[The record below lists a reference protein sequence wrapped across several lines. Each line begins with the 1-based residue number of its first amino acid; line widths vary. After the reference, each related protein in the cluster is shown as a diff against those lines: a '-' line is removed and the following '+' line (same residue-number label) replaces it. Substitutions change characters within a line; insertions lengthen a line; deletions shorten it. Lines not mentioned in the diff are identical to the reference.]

1 MAVGN
6 LMELT
11 PHVIDP
17 SLNGKIFWFY
27 GEPSTR
33 KTSVATKFPGAL
45 LLATENGYKF
55 INGVIAQRISSWGEV
70 KQVYRQ
76 LKNPEVQEKF
86 KTIVFDR
93 ADTLYDYCKQYIC
106 SIKGISDLGEL
117 AYSAGYTAAKK
128 EFNSIIKGIES
139 LGYGMVFITHDKVDM
154 EKQTKQD
161 LENNA
166 AKVLRG
172 YADFT
177 FLLKKEVL
185 NDVDTVVA
193 YSQRNESD
201 TKTRARYFTS
211 SFEFTYEN
219 LEKEL
224 RNAIEKQIQMEGIE
238 VQIRERQVEQ
248 TRSFEEVKES
258 VIQLYTHFVQIEHA
272 EVENINDIIAG
283 QMQGVRISQAP
294 ESYYEKLLVIETYL
308 LGIE

>member
-6 LMELT
+6 LMDLT

-33 KTSVATKFPGAL
+33 KTSVASKFPGAL

-70 KQVYRQ
+70 KQVFRQ
-76 LKNPEVQEKF
+76 LKSPEVQDKF

-128 EFNSIIKGIES
+128 EFNSVIKGIES

-177 FLLKKEVL
+177 FLLKKETV
-185 NDVDTVVA
+185 NEVDTVIA

-224 RNAIEKQIQMEGIE
+224 KNAIEKQIQMEGIE
-238 VQIRERQVEQ
+238 VQIKERQVEQ
-248 TRSFEEVKES
+248 TRSFEELRDT
-258 VIQLYTHFVQIEHA
+258 VIQLYTHFLQIEHA
-272 EVENINDIIAG
+272 EMNNINDIIAG
-283 QMQGVRISQAP
+283 QMQGVRLSQAP
-294 ESYYEKLLVIETYL
+294 ESYYDKLLVIEAYL

>member
-6 LMELT
+6 LMDLT

-33 KTSVATKFPGAL
+33 KTSVASKFPGAL

-70 KQVYRQ
+70 KQVFRQ
-76 LKNPEVQEKF
+76 LKSPEVQDKF

-128 EFNSIIKGIES
+128 EFNSVIKGIES

-166 AKVLRG
+166 AKVLKG

-177 FLLKKEVL
+177 FLLKKETV
-185 NDVDTVVA
+185 NDVDTVIA

-224 RNAIEKQIQMEGIE
+224 KNAIEKQIQMEGIE
-238 VQIRERQVEQ
+238 VQIKERQVEK
-248 TRSFEEVKES
+248 TRSFEELRDT
-258 VIQLYTHFVQIEHA
+258 VIQLYTHFLQIEHA
-272 EVENINDIIAG
+272 EMGNINDVIAG
-283 QMQGVRISQAP
+283 QMQGVRLSQAP
-294 ESYYEKLLVIETYL
+294 ESYYDKLLVIEAYL

>member
-6 LMELT
+6 LMDLT

-33 KTSVATKFPGAL
+33 KTSVASKFPGAL

-70 KQVYRQ
+70 KQVFRQ
-76 LKNPEVQEKF
+76 LKSPEVQDKF

-128 EFNSIIKGIES
+128 EFNSVIKGIES

-177 FLLKKEVL
+177 FLLKKETV
-185 NDVDTVVA
+185 NDVDTVIA

-224 RNAIEKQIQMEGIE
+224 KNAIEKQIQMEGIE
-238 VQIRERQVEQ
+238 VQIKERQVEK
-248 TRSFEEVKES
+248 TRSFEELRDT
-258 VIQLYTHFVQIEHA
+258 VIQLYTHFLQIEHA
-272 EVENINDIIAG
+272 EMGNINDVIAG
-283 QMQGVRISQAP
+283 QMQGVRLSQAP
-294 ESYYEKLLVIETYL
+294 ESYYDKLLVIEAYL

>member
-1 MAVGN
+1 MAVEN
-6 LMELT
+6 LLDLK
-11 PHVIDP
+11 PNVIDP

-27 GEPSTR
+27 GEPGTR
-33 KTSVATKFPGAL
+33 KTSVAVKFPGSL
-45 LLATENGYKF
+45 LVATENGYKF
-55 INGVIAQRISSWGEV
+55 INGVRAQRIKTWNDV
-70 KQVYRQ
+70 KQIYRQ
-76 LKNPEVQEKF
+76 LKDPKVQEMYQ
-86 KTIVFDR
+86 TIVFDR

-117 AYSAGYTAAKK
+117 AYSAGYSAAKK
-128 EFNSIIKGIES
+128 EFDSIIKGIES

-177 FLLKKEVL
+177 FLLKKEI
-185 NDVDTVVA
+185 VDDAETVIA
-193 YSQRNESD
+193 YSQRSESD

-211 SFEFTYEN
+211 SFEFTYAN

-224 RNAIEKQIQMEGIE
+224 KKAIDKQIQMEGIE
-238 VQIRERQVEQ
+238 VEIRGKQKEEE
-248 TRSFEEVKES
+248 RSFEEIRDN
-258 VIQLYTHFVQIEHA
+258 VIALYSKFMEQEHA
-272 EVENINDIIAG
+272 ELPNINDVIAG
-283 QMQGVRISQAP
+283 QMQGVRLSQAT
-294 ESYYEKLLVIETYL
+294 ESYCEKLLIIEAYL

>member
-185 NDVDTVVA
+185 NDIDTVVA

-272 EVENINDIIAG
+272 EVDNINDIIAG

-294 ESYYEKLLVIETYL
+294 ESYYDKLLVIETYL

>member
-6 LMELT
+6 LMDLT

-33 KTSVATKFPGAL
+33 KTSVASKFPGAL

-70 KQVYRQ
+70 KQVFRQ
-76 LKNPEVQEKF
+76 LKSPEVQDKF

-128 EFNSIIKGIES
+128 EFNSVIKGIES

-177 FLLKKEVL
+177 FLLKKETV
-185 NDVDTVVA
+185 NDVDTVIA

-224 RNAIEKQIQMEGIE
+224 KNAIEKQIQMEGIE
-238 VQIRERQVEQ
+238 VQIKERQVEQ
-248 TRSFEEVKES
+248 TRSFEELRDT
-258 VIQLYTHFVQIEHA
+258 VIQLYTHFLQIEHA
-272 EVENINDIIAG
+272 EMGNINDIIAG
-283 QMQGVRISQAP
+283 QMQGVRLSQAP
-294 ESYYEKLLVIETYL
+294 ESYYDKLLVIEAYL